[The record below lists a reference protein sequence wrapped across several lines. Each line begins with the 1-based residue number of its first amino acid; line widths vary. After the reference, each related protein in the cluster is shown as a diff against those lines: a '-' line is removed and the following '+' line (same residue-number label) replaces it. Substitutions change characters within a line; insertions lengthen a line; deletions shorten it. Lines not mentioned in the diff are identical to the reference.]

1 MVAEKDINN
10 PSWNDL
16 DKLIFD
22 HPGIS
27 NIKDLRDL
35 EDHAQTI
42 SDIIVKI
49 VADIITEYVITR
61 IRIEEPYLIYTQQE
75 RL

>member
-1 MVAEKDINN
+1 MVVKKSIDN
-10 PSWNDL
+10 PLWNSL

-42 SDIIVKI
+42 SDII
-49 VADIITEYVITR
+49 TEYVITR